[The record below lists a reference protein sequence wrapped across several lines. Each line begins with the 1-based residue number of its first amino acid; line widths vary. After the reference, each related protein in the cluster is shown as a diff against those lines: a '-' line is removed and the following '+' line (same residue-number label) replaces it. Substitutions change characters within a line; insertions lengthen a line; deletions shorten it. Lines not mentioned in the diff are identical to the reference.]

1 MFFPESF
8 ACNALKKLKMSAL
21 ASDLKRFK
29 RAGFR
34 FQNGSERIHI
44 LTASPGCACDR
55 ARSSSIVAIRRGIV
69 RKTPGAVS

>member
-8 ACNALKKLKMSAL
+8 ACNALKKLKMSAPV
-21 ASDLKRFK
+21 SDLKRFK

-44 LTASPGCACDR
+44 LPVAPGLCPRPRLILLYCAKSER
-55 ARSSSIVAIRRGIV
+55 NSTQRR
-69 RKTPGAVS
+69 